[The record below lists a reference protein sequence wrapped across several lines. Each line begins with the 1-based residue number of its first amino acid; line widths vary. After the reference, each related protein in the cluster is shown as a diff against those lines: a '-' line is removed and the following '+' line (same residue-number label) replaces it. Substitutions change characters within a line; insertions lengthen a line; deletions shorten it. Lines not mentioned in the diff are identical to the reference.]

1 MDIPDTPP
9 RKKTPM
15 KKLSL
20 LLPLIAL
27 SALAAAPER
36 TDLQIRRDD
45 GHGPSEGTQEAA
57 CAARRQQAR
66 AAMAHAR
73 YLFLSGDP
81 EGALAASSNLLSFA
95 VGGEEDPVES
105 RALNNIAWALHLLG
119 RDAEALEPAR
129 RAVEVQLRASAASL
143 DTLACVL
150 DALGE
155 TDEAKDK
162 LAVAFDRL
170 GDEWHPHRAGR
181 GKKAAARVHSPEY
194 LEYERHLQFH
204 LAQMYDRAGE
214 TALAKAILDNLRLAG
229 FVPEEE
235 EAAYDTLADRLGAAP
250 LAPDAR
256 ERAAVRR
263 LAGLVE
269 AVVTEHDCGEAAH
282 GVRRDAF
289 DATLARFDAIDA
301 TGAPADVRGAL
312 DALRNGYRD
321 FFAVAKEFPAD
332 PEAAPVALKRRLGA
346 AGIRLHAAGRDL
358 LRAVRRHGVRSDALR
373 DALTFFE
380 ED

>member
-1 MDIPDTPP
+1 
-9 RKKTPM
+9 M

-27 SALAAAPER
+27 SALADAPER

-170 GDEWHPHRAGR
+170 DDEWRPRRARR
-181 GKKAAARVHSPEY
+181 GKKAALRSPECI
-194 LEYERHLQFH
+194 ECERHLQFH
-204 LAQMYDRAGE
+204 LAQTYDRAGE

-235 EAAYDTLADRLGAAP
+235 EAAYDALADRLGAAP